1 MKTTTCL
8 SRFKSK
14 KIIKTADN
22 SSILTGEE
30 KRRRGQNSSVPGYL
44 YYLVEGKCSCLD
56 WGGGGGGEAGRERLL
71 AVLSCL
77 NQVQRNFCVPSD
89 TGGWTFE
96 TCV

>member
-56 WGGGGGGEAGRERLL
+56 WGVEVVVRQGGNDCLL
-71 AVLSCL
+71 C
-77 NQVQRNFCVPSD
+77 
-89 TGGWTFE
+89 
-96 TCV
+96 